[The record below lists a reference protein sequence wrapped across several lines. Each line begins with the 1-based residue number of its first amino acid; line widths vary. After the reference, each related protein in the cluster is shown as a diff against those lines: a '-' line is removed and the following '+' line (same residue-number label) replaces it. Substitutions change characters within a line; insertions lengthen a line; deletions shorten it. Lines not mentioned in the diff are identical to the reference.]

1 MVFSCLLL
9 EKLSKCFLE
18 SSVPF
23 YTLIE
28 MCDDP
33 VSLYPGFGFVA
44 AFQLSHSDVCAAAA
58 VVVLICIS
66 LATNDVE
73 HFSMCTFVISVSSSV
88 KCLCCCPFSNWF
100 GFFFYHFLF
109 TLLDQVAQS
118 AHTPL
123 SVLSP

>member
-1 MVFSCLLL
+1 MVISCLLL
-9 EKLSKCFLE
+9 EKLSKCVLE

-44 AFQLSHSDVCAAAA
+44 AFQLSHSDMCAVAAI
-58 VVVLICIS
+58 VVLICIS
-66 LATNDVE
+66 LAANDVE
-73 HFSMCTFVISVSSSV
+73 HFFMCTFVISVSSSV

-100 GFFFYHFLF
+100 GFFLIIFYSLY
-109 TLLDQVAQS
+109 LIK
-118 AHTPL
+118 
-123 SVLSP
+123 